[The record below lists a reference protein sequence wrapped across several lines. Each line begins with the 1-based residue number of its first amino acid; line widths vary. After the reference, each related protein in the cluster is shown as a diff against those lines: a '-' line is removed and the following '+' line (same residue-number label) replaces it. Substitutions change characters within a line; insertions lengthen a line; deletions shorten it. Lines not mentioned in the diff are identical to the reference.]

1 MMRSNRVFVTV
12 TVTVLVI
19 LGSLAALALAACGGS
34 DTSASTADIEF
45 ISPGDF
51 KMADYAGKPLVVNY
65 FGSWCGPCNLE
76 APELAAFAGSHPGL
90 ALVGVASDDTQD
102 DVLDFMGKYGLSNPV
117 VLDDG
122 SLQADAGI
130 TGVPTTIFYDAKG
143 NEVDRI
149 VGAATAGQFDL
160 SYAKAK

>member
-1 MMRSNRVFVTV
+1 MMRSNRVFATSI
-12 TVTVLVI
+12 VTVLVI
-19 LGSLAALALAACGGS
+19 LGSLAAVALAACGGS
-34 DTSASTADIEF
+34 DAPASTADIAF

-51 KMADYAGKPLVVNY
+51 TIADYAGKPLVVNY

-76 APELAAFAGSHPGL
+76 APELAAFAESHPGL

>member
-1 MMRSNRVFVTV
+1 MMRSSRVFVTAI
-12 TVTVLVI
+12 VTVLVV
-19 LGSLAALALAACGGS
+19 LGGLAALTLAACGGT
-34 DTSASTADIEF
+34 DASASTVDIQF

-51 KMADYAGKPLVVNY
+51 KVANYAGEPLVVNY

-76 APELAAFAGSHPGL
+76 APELAAFADSHPGL
-90 ALVGVASDDTQD
+90 ALVGIASDDTQN
-102 DVLDFMGKYGLSNPV
+102 DVLDFMGKYGLTNPV

-130 TGVPTTIFYDAKG
+130 SGVPTTIFYDIKG

-149 VGAATAGQFDL
+149 VGAATTGQFDL
-160 SYAKAK
+160 SYAKTK